1 MGESTPEYKTLIA
14 LTTELRHA
22 VRFDLVSLSGAL
34 LSSRLI
40 SPDNEAELRNTVH
53 SEAERS
59 ARLVE
64 LVQNK
69 VLLSP
74 RHYHTLVGILH
85 GKQHG
90 YYDDILQKL
99 EGTYQQEK
107 SMLSITSEIQVR
119 YNIN

>member
-1 MGESTPEYKTLIA
+1 MGENTPEYKALITL
-14 LTTELRHA
+14 TSELRLA
-22 VRFDLVSLSGAL
+22 VRSDLISLSGAL

-74 RHYHTLVGILH
+74 RHYHTFVGILH
-85 GKQHG
+85 GNQRRF
-90 YYDDILQKL
+90 YDDILQKL
-99 EGTYQQEK
+99 EQTYQQEK
-107 SMLSITSEIQVR
+107 GTLSVNVIP
-119 YNIN
+119 NL